1 MNGGLVRLREMV
13 GHITPSE
20 RIIADYILAHPEQVA
35 HMSVADLAERSGGSQ
50 AAIIRLCKSLG
61 LKGYPELKMKVIGDL
76 QSKES
81 YEYREF
87 RPNDPIATIVQ
98 NVSYNNMQSIRDT
111 MKILDMDH
119 LQRAVEA
126 LSKAS
131 RIFFYGTGASNLIAQ
146 DAQQKFLRINKPS
159 FTFADPTVQLTAAVT
174 ARADDVAVGISYS
187 GETKP
192 VIQSLIYANE
202 AGATTIGITKY
213 GHTTLSGVA
222 SIPLH
227 IASTENEIRSGAM
240 ASRIAQLN
248 LIDILYLG
256 VASSN
261 YEEAVQY
268 LKRSRNVLGDMEK
281 IGESVRKN

>member
-1 MNGGLVRLREMV
+1 MNGGLVRIREMI
-13 GHITPSE
+13 GQITPSE
-20 RIIADYILAHPEQVA
+20 RIIADYILAHPHELA

-76 QSKES
+76 QSQER

-87 RPNDPIATIVQ
+87 RPNDPIDTIVQ
-98 NVSYNNMQSIRDT
+98 NVSYNNVQSILDT
-111 MKILDMDH
+111 MKILDLHH
-119 LQRAVEA
+119 LQQAVEA

-131 RIFFYGTGASNLIAQ
+131 RIFFYGVGASNLIAQ

-159 FTFADPTVQLTAAVT
+159 FTFTDPTVQLTAAVT
-174 ARADDVAVGISYS
+174 VRSDDVAVGISYS

-202 AGATTIGITKY
+202 VGAPSIGITKY
-213 GHTTLSGVA
+213 GHTTLGSIA
-222 SIPLH
+222 AIPLH

-256 VASSN
+256 VASAN
-261 YEEAVQY
+261 FEEAVQY
-268 LKRSRNVLGDMEK
+268 LQRSRNVLGDMEK
-281 IGESVRKN
+281 IETRK